1 MHQGHSEPP
10 LLPTPYER
18 KRQMRKLG
26 IVALGAAAALTLA
39 GCASGGSGAPEEG
52 AEIRVWLVGTDT
64 PDEARQYLVDTF
76 EEENPGSTL
85 VIEEQSWDGL
95 VDRLTTSLSGS
106 DSPDV
111 VEVGNTQ
118 ASAFTSA
125 GAFLDLTEYYDELG
139 GDDLLPGFVEAGS
152 YDDKFYAAPL
162 YSGARLVFYK
172 KDALAAS
179 GLSVPT
185 TLDEYIA
192 NGEKLAADNPGKSGI
207 WWPGQDWY
215 NALPYIWEN
224 GGEVAVPDGEE
235 WDAQLSSD
243 ESLAGLAQ
251 VQQVMTNA
259 SLAPKDGN
267 ETSPEVGF
275 CDGTTLQ
282 LSAPS
287 WVKWSILAPADA
299 EAPGCPDQEA
309 NLGVY
314 ALPGIDGGAA
324 QVFAGGSNIGV
335 SAKSAHPELAV
346 EALKIILSDE
356 FQTIYGENGLVPA
369 KLSLADTLGTD
380 EVAQAIAAAAGNAKL
395 TPASPKWADVEAAGI
410 LQDLFVNIAQGGD
423 VQALAEQADADIEA
437 ILNS

>member
-1 MHQGHSEPP
+1 
-10 LLPTPYER
+10 
-18 KRQMRKLG
+18 MRNLG

-39 GCASGGSGAPEEG
+39 GCATSGGDAASSDEN

-64 PDEARQYLVDTF
+64 PDAARELLVETF
-76 EEENPGSTL
+76 EEEHPGSTL

-106 DSPDV
+106 DSPDI

-125 GAFLDLTEYYDELG
+125 GAFMDLTDHYDELG

-152 YDDKFYAAPL
+152 YDEKFYAAPL
-162 YSGARLVFYK
+162 YSGSRLVFYK

-179 GLSVPT
+179 GLDVPA
-185 TLDEYIA
+185 TLDEYVDQ
-192 NGEKLAADNPGKSGI
+192 GVQLAADNDGASGI

-224 GGEVAVPDGEE
+224 GGEVAVPDGEN
-235 WDAQLSSD
+235 WDAQLSSP
-243 ESLAGLAQ
+243 ESIAGLEQ
-251 VQQVMTNA
+251 VQQVMTEA
-259 SLAPKDGN
+259 SRAPKDGN
-267 ETSPEVGF
+267 ETNPQVGF

-287 WVKWSILAPADA
+287 WVKWSILAPEDA
-299 EAPGCPDQEA
+299 ETPGCPDQEE

-314 ALPGIDGGAA
+314 ALPGKDGGAA
-324 QVFAGGSNIGV
+324 QVFAGGSNIAV
-335 SAKSAHPELAV
+335 SAKSAHPELALD
-346 EALKIILSDE
+346 ALKIILSDE
-356 FQTIYGENGLVPA
+356 FQTVYGENGLVPA

-380 EVAQAIAAAAGNAKL
+380 EVAQAISSAAGNAKL

-423 VQALAEQADADIEA
+423 VASLAAEADQQIED
-437 ILNS
+437 ILNG

>member
-1 MHQGHSEPP
+1 
-10 LLPTPYER
+10 
-18 KRQMRKLG
+18 MRKLG

-39 GCASGGSGAPEEG
+39 GCASGGSGASEEN

-64 PDEARQYLVDTF
+64 PDEARQYLIDTF

-125 GAFLDLTEYYDELG
+125 GAFLDLTEYYDQLG

-152 YDDKFYAAPL
+152 YDGKFYAAPL

-179 GLSVPT
+179 GLAVPT

-243 ESLAGLAQ
+243 ESIAGLEQ

-259 SLAPKDGN
+259 SRAPKDGN

-314 ALPGIDGGAA
+314 ALPGMDGGAA

-346 EALKIILSDE
+346 KALEIILSDE

-423 VQALAEQADADIEA
+423 VKALAEQADTDIEA
-437 ILNS
+437 ILNG

>member
-1 MHQGHSEPP
+1 
-10 LLPTPYER
+10 
-18 KRQMRKLG
+18 MRKLG

-39 GCASGGSGAPEEG
+39 GCASGGTGGEEG

-64 PDEARQYLVDTF
+64 PDEAREYLVDTF
-76 EEENPGSTL
+76 EEEHPGSTL
-85 VIEEQSWDGL
+85 VIEEQSWEGL

-125 GAFLDLTEYYDELG
+125 GAFLDITEYYDELG

-162 YSGARLVFYK
+162 YSGSRLVFYK
-172 KDALAAS
+172 KDALAAA

-185 TLDEYIA
+185 TLDDYVA
-192 NGEKLAADNPGKSGI
+192 NGKALAAANPGKSGI

-215 NALPYIWEN
+215 NALPFIWEN

-235 WDAQLSSD
+235 WDAQLSSA
-243 ESLAGLAQ
+243 ESVAGLTQ
-251 VQQVMTNA
+251 VQDVMTNA
-259 SLAPKDGN
+259 SAAPKDAN
-267 ETSPEVGF
+267 ETGPEVGF

-314 ALPGIDGGAA
+314 ALPGKDGGAA

-335 SAKSAHPELAV
+335 SAKSAHPDLAV
-346 EALKIILSDE
+346 DALKIILSDE
-356 FQTIYGENGLVPA
+356 FQTIYGKGGLVPA

-410 LQDLFVNIAQGGD
+410 LQDLFVKIAQGGD
-423 VQALAEQADADIEA
+423 VQSLAEAADEEIEA

>member
-1 MHQGHSEPP
+1 
-10 LLPTPYER
+10 
-18 KRQMRKLG
+18 MRKLG
-26 IVALGAAAALTLA
+26 IAALGAVAALTLA
-39 GCASGGSGAPEEG
+39 GCASGGTGASDEG

-64 PDEARQYLVDTF
+64 PDEAREYLVDTF

-125 GAFLDLTEYYDELG
+125 GAFLDLSDDYETLG
-139 GDDLLPGFVEAGS
+139 GDDLLPGFVEAGT
-152 YDDKFYAAPL
+152 YDGKFYAAPL
-162 YSGARLVFYK
+162 YSGARLVYYK
-172 KDALAAS
+172 KDALAAA

-185 TLDEYIA
+185 TLDEYISNA
-192 NGEKLAADNPGKSGI
+192 QALAAANPGKSGI

-224 GGEVAVPDGEE
+224 GGEIAVPDGEE
-235 WDAQLSSD
+235 WDAQLSSP
-243 ESLAGLAQ
+243 ESVAGLEQ
-251 VQQVMTNA
+251 VQEVMTTA
-259 SLAPKDGN
+259 SSAPKDGN

-314 ALPGIDGGAA
+314 ALPGKDGGAA
-324 QVFAGGSNIGV
+324 QVFAGGSNIGI
-335 SAKSAHPELAV
+335 SAKSAHPELALS
-346 EALKIILSDE
+346 ALEIILSDE

-395 TPASPKWADVEAAGI
+395 TPASPNWADVEAAGI
-410 LQDLFVNIAQGGD
+410 LTDLFVNIAQGGD
-423 VQALAEQADADIEA
+423 VQALAEAADEEIEA
-437 ILNS
+437 ILNK

>member
-1 MHQGHSEPP
+1 
-10 LLPTPYER
+10 
-18 KRQMRKLG
+18 MRKLG
-26 IVALGAAAALTLA
+26 IVALGAAAVLSLA
-39 GCASGGSGAPEEG
+39 GCAAGGDSNAGSGDG

-64 PDEARQYLVDTF
+64 PDEARDYLKSTF
-76 EEENPGSTL
+76 EEEHPGSTL

-118 ASAFTSA
+118 AAAFTSA
-125 GAFLDLTEYYDELG
+125 GAFLDLTADYDALG

-152 YDDKFYAAPL
+152 YDGKFYAAPL

-172 KDALAAS
+172 KDALAAA
-179 GLSVPT
+179 GLAVPT
-185 TLDEYIA
+185 TLDEYVS
-192 NGEKLAADNPGKSGI
+192 NGEALATANPGTSGI

-215 NALPYIWEN
+215 NALPFIWEN
-224 GGEVAVPDGEE
+224 GGEIAVPDGDGWKAE
-235 WDAQLSSD
+235 LSSA
-243 ESLAGLAQ
+243 ESVAGLTQ
-251 VQQVMTNA
+251 VQEVMTKA

-267 ETSPEVGF
+267 ETNPQVGY

-299 EAPGCPDQEA
+299 ETPGCPDQEA

-314 ALPGIDGGAA
+314 ALPGMDGGAA
-324 QVFAGGSNIGV
+324 QVFAGGSNIGI
-335 SAKSAHPELAV
+335 SAKSANPELAKD
-346 EALKIILSDE
+346 ALAIILSDE

-369 KLSLADTLGTD
+369 KKSLASTLGTD
-380 EVAQAIAAAAGNAKL
+380 EVAVAIGEAAGNAKL

-410 LQDLFVNIAQGGD
+410 LQDLFVKIAQGGD
-423 VQALAEQADADIEA
+423 VAALAAEADDKIDA
-437 ILNS
+437 ILNG

>member
-1 MHQGHSEPP
+1 
-10 LLPTPYER
+10 
-18 KRQMRKLG
+18 MRKLG
-26 IVALGAAAALTLA
+26 IAALGAVAALTLA
-39 GCASGGSGAPEEG
+39 GCASGGTGASEDG

-64 PDEARQYLVDTF
+64 PDEAREYLVDTF

-125 GAFLDLTEYYDELG
+125 GAFLDLTDEYENLG
-139 GDDLLPGFVEAGS
+139 GDDLLPGFVEAGT
-152 YDDKFYAAPL
+152 YDGKFYAAPL
-162 YSGARLVFYK
+162 YSGSRLVFYK
-172 KDALAAS
+172 KDALAAA

-185 TLDEYIA
+185 TLDEYISNA
-192 NGEKLAADNPGKSGI
+192 QALAAANPGKSGI

-224 GGEVAVPDGEE
+224 GGEIAVPDGEE
-235 WDAQLSSD
+235 WDAQLSSP
-243 ESLAGLAQ
+243 ESIAGLEQ
-251 VQQVMTNA
+251 VQEVMTTA
-259 SLAPKDGN
+259 SSAPKDGN

-275 CDGTTLQ
+275 CDGTSLQ
-282 LSAPS
+282 ISAPS

-299 EAPGCPDQEA
+299 EAPGCPDQEE

-314 ALPGIDGGAA
+314 ALPGMDGGAA
-324 QVFAGGSNIGV
+324 QVFAGGSNIGI
-335 SAKSAHPELAV
+335 SAKSAHPELALS
-346 EALKIILSDE
+346 ALEIILSDE

-380 EVAQAIAAAAGNAKL
+380 EVAEAIAAAAGNAKL
-395 TPASPKWADVEAAGI
+395 TPASPNWADVEASGI
-410 LQDLFVNIAQGGD
+410 LTDLFVNIAQGGD
-423 VQALAEQADADIEA
+423 VKALAEAADEEIEA

>member
-1 MHQGHSEPP
+1 
-10 LLPTPYER
+10 
-18 KRQMRKLG
+18 MRKLG

-39 GCASGGSGAPEEG
+39 GCASGGDAASDEG

-64 PDEARQYLVDTF
+64 PDEAREYLVETF
-76 EEENPGSTL
+76 EQEHPGTSL

-118 ASAFTSA
+118 AAAFTSA
-125 GAFLDLTEYYDELG
+125 GAFLDLTEHYDELG

-152 YDDKFYAAPL
+152 YDGTFYAAPL

-172 KDALAAS
+172 KDALAAA

-185 TLDEYIA
+185 TLDEYVA
-192 NGEKLAADNPGKSGI
+192 NGEKLAAANPGKSGI

-215 NALPYIWEN
+215 NALPYIWEH

-235 WDAQLSSD
+235 WDAQLSSPD
-243 ESLAGLAQ
+243 SVAGLEQ
-251 VQQVMTNA
+251 VQQVMTGA
-259 SLAPKDGN
+259 SRAPKDAN

-299 EAPGCPDQEA
+299 EAPGCPDQEQ

-314 ALPGIDGGAA
+314 ALPGSDGGAA

-423 VQALAEQADADIEA
+423 VQALAEAADEEIEA
-437 ILNS
+437 ILNG